1 MPGLGFDGRPSP
13 ADLHEAVRTLD
24 TLRETAAYFGVAIS
38 TICDWRKRPEY
49 REYLAA
55 LAKAAKDKIAGE
67 VEADRKLAMDT
78 ARRVAEHSD
87 PHAALNGA
95 RLLLDVHD
103 KIEAAAAA
111 PADEATTG
119 DRSGL
124 AGKVASLLELV
135 RPKPPAG

>member
-24 TLRETAAYFGVAIS
+24 TLRETAAYFGVSIS

-49 REYLAA
+49 REYLAS

-67 VEADRKLAMDT
+67 VEADRKLAMET
-78 ARRVAEHSD
+78 ARRVAGHGD

-95 RLLLDVHD
+95 RLLLEVHD
-103 KIEAAAAA
+103 KIELAAIK

-119 DRSGL
+119 DRDGFV
-124 AGKVASLLELV
+124 AKVAGLLEAV
-135 RPKPPAG
+135 RGSRS